1 MKTSPIFFLLCLGV
15 FSTTAFSASRNL
27 CDDLVDSGAAAE
39 SIKKCQ
45 DKFGVSEHAKE
56 RALKDSLK
64 KDQDELKKTETAKSK
79 DNIEV
84 KKFTAA
90 DLGEAGFG
98 KPFYALRYDYRNRKI
113 KEKRITEGD
122 ALCKYLGYE
131 KALKSIVS
139 PEIMPNDADKNGL
152 VVDTT
157 WYGGTKSE
165 PELYRDEDLMFTV
178 RKYTEIT
185 CAKVKDSAISGSQ
198 EVLKSMTEDLIVI
211 NELMSGP
218 RTGQDLDVDNGQ
230 RKAKDGSATFGYKV
244 PDWAKDDKKGAST
257 TGK

>member
-1 MKTSPIFFLLCLGV
+1 MKTSPILFMLCLGV
-15 FSTTAFSASRNL
+15 FSTSAFSATRNL

-56 RALKDSLK
+56 KAQKDALK

-98 KPFYALRYDYRNRKI
+98 KPFYALRYDYRNRRI

-122 ALCKYLGYE
+122 TLCKYLGFE

-152 VVDTT
+152 IVDTT
-157 WYGGTKSE
+157 WYSGASSE

-185 CAKVKDSAISGSQ
+185 CAKVKDQAISGSK
-198 EVLKSMTEDLIVI
+198 EVLKSMSEDLIVI

-218 RTGQDLDVDNGQ
+218 RTNQDVDVDNGQ
-230 RKAKDGSATFGYKV
+230 RKAKDGTATFGYKV
-244 PDWAKDDKKGAST
+244 PDWAKDDKKGGAST
-257 TGK
+257 GK